1 MVIALQKG
9 SIAQRRMF
17 VNVQL
22 GGFLSWFITSVEEQ
36 GHVSAR
42 VLLVGWLCA
51 PNEGEY

>member
-17 VNVQL
+17 VNVEL
-22 GGFLSWFITSVEEQ
+22 ADFSWFITSVEEQ